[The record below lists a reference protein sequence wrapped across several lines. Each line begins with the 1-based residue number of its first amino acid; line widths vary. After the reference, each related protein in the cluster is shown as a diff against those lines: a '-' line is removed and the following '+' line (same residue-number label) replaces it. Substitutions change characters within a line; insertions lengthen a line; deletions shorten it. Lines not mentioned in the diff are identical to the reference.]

1 MNTRWAG
8 CPAMAARFRCA
19 WATRHRKQFQL
30 DVYGEVMDTL
40 HLARAAGLEPEP
52 AAWRI
57 QVALLEFLESNWQ
70 QPDEGI
76 WEVRGPRRHFTHS
89 KVMAWVAFDRAVKD
103 VEALRA

>member
-1 MNTRWAG
+1 MRSERRLAEYEVGWLPGYGGAVPVRVGN
-8 CPAMAARFRCA
+8 AAA
-19 WATRHRKQFQL
+19 QQFQL

-52 AAWRI
+52 AAWTI

-76 WEVRGPRRHFTHS
+76 WEIRGPLFSSDASLRPRGE
-89 KVMAWVAFDRAVKD
+89 AGQADR
-103 VEALRA
+103 